1 MALLLLGF
9 FYGLNMSKVIIEYID
24 NSSRSL
30 TEIQE
35 ELQDS
40 FIEARIHV
48 RPDSNRPYD
57 LILAALQEINEDS
70 ISTSVKYHHKVEDA
84 VYSVYSEAQEILDVA
99 LKRLIKLQ
107 YKKLGR
113 ELTDEEYTKIHTQKH
128 S

>member
-1 MALLLLGF
+1 MLLLGF